1 MFNEP
6 IFSLRCPP
14 IPTRLAQ
21 YYEGPNKTKIRDKIK
36 IKKIFFSIKIPY
48 LCYLFVAEKIVSNR
62 LLSAELPRRVFTK
75 TRKKRS
81 SYKNCGKMFGK
92 VLLLRLGL
100 KGFYEEE
107 NGKILL

>member
-1 MFNEP
+1 MLPFRCREDCLESP
-6 IFSLRCPP
+6 SLRRTPQ
-14 IPTRLAQ
+14 ASV
-21 YYEGPNKTKIRDKIK
+21 YEDKK
-36 IKKIFFSIKIPY
+36 
-48 LCYLFVAEKIVSNR
+48 
-62 LLSAELPRRVFTK
+62 
-75 TRKKRS
+75 KKRS